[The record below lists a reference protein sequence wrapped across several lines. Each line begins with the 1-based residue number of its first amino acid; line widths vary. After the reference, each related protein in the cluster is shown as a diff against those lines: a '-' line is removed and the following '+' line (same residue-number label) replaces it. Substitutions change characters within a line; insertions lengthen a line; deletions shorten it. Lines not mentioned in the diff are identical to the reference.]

1 MLGTAKNAIVVWIG
15 IVFLGETV
23 TVLQGV
29 GYAISLGG
37 FAAYNY
43 LKMQPDPAGANP
55 DQNTYANLSSDAQL
69 QPLRTFAYGHHDPDL
84 RCLLS
89 LAVASL
95 IFTG

>member
-1 MLGTAKNAIVVWIG
+1 MGTAKNAIVVWIG

-43 LKMQPDPAGANP
+43 LKMQPDAAGACNCKKGRAV
-55 DQNTYANLSSDAQL
+55 DFYGSGAISHSD
-69 QPLRTFAYGHHDPDL
+69 
-84 RCLLS
+84 LS
-89 LAVASL
+89 LHSTAKR
-95 IFTG
+95 

>member
-23 TVLQGV
+23 TVLQGA

-43 LKMQPDPAGANP
+43 LKMQPDAAGADP
-55 DQNTYANLSSDAQL
+55 D
-69 QPLRTFAYGHHDPDL
+69 PDPDL
-84 RCLLS
+84 NFN
-89 LAVASL
+89 L
-95 IFTG
+95 IWTPTREPPRNVRNRAPRS

>member
-1 MLGTAKNAIVVWIG
+1 MFRPQVLGTAKNAIVVWIG

-43 LKMQPDPAGANP
+43 LKMQPDAAGACGSWP
-55 DQNTYANLSSDAQL
+55 GSCIVLKF
-69 QPLRTFAYGHHDPDL
+69 PLVPKSG
-84 RCLLS
+84 
-89 LAVASL
+89 
-95 IFTG
+95 I